1 MMFHKESKICFSL
14 VPRTGSTSLR
24 NLLINLKMRELV
36 FNSPLSF
43 HHTKYKDAVKVYPNL
58 SKYTIYGV
66 FRNPA
71 ERLVSALN
79 FTSPVQPLHLSS
91 FIKNG
96 TVLIDEIK
104 NGVKNNQQHIL
115 YHPQRDW
122 FEEIPNPKVISFD
135 NLQAGLDTALAT
147 FDGYKTI
154 QHLHKSPAKHV
165 QLTPELEEFAREH
178 YAADYQ
184 FAKDV
189 LGKEY

>member
-1 MMFHKESKICFSL
+1 
-14 VPRTGSTSLR
+14 
-24 NLLINLKMRELV
+24 MRELV

-43 HHTKYKDAVKVYPNL
+43 HHIKYKDAVKVYPNL
-58 SKYTIYGV
+58 SKYTVYGV

-79 FTSPVQPLHLSS
+79 FTSPVQPLCLNS

-122 FEEIPNPKVISFD
+122 FEEIPNSKVIDFD
-135 NLQAGLDTALAT
+135 NLQAGIDSALAGLEG
-147 FDGYKTI
+147 DKTI
-154 QHLHKSPAKHV
+154 PHLHQSKVKHV
-165 QLTPELEEFAREH
+165 HLTPELEAFAREH
-178 YAADYQ
+178 YASDYE
-184 FAKDV
+184 FAKNV
-189 LGKEY
+189 QGKEY

>member
-43 HHTKYKDAVKVYPNL
+43 HHIKYKDAVKTYPNL
-58 SKYTIYGV
+58 SKYTIYGI

-79 FTSPVQPLHLSS
+79 FASPIQPLRLSS

-104 NGVKNNQQHIL
+104 SGVRNNPQSVL
-115 YHPQRDW
+115 YQPQSSW
-122 FEEIPNPKVISFD
+122 FEEVPNPKVIDFD
-135 NLQAGLDTALAT
+135 NLQVGLDAALAA
-147 FDGYKTI
+147 FDGYKTL
-154 QHLHKSPAKHV
+154 QHLHQSRVKHV

>member
-24 NLLINLKMRELV
+24 NLLTNLKMRELV
-36 FNSPLSF
+36 FNSPISF
-43 HHTKYKDAVKVYPNL
+43 HHIKYKDAVKIYPNL

-71 ERLVSALN
+71 ERLISALN
-79 FTSPVQPLHLSS
+79 FVSPIQPFALNN

-96 TVLIDEIK
+96 NVLINEIK
-104 NGVKNNQQHIL
+104 NSVKNNQNHIL
-115 YHPQRDW
+115 YCSQRDW
-122 FEEIPNPKVISFD
+122 FEEILEPKVIDFD
-135 NLQAGLDTALAT
+135 NLQAGIDAALTA
-147 FDGYKTI
+147 FDGNKAI
-154 QHLHKSPAKHV
+154 QHLHKSRVKYV

-184 FAKDV
+184 FAKDI
-189 LGKEY
+189 LGKTY